1 MVKSQLGK
9 KVLEISEGVFASL
22 TDLVLTY
29 LIFSYESIVDPRVG
43 RSLPYT
49 FAKVDSR
56 LEEINYQSLKR
67 AVKHAREKGWIK
79 ESLKPTPEGR
89 RRLKDIFPETNYSNH
104 WDGNWHLVNFDIP
117 ERLRFKRNILR
128 ANLKRLNFGK
138 LQNSIWISA
147 YNFLGEIKEVV
158 NNLGIGSYVIF
169 SISDKVGQE
178 ESKILAARI
187 WKISELQKEYRDFV
201 IKSGREGK
209 DFFKSLFRY
218 QSIVINDPCL
228 PRELLPEDWAGEKA
242 KKLYLDFTKN
252 LHRRKN

>member
-1 MVKSQLGK
+1 MAKSQLGK
-9 KVLEISEGVFASL
+9 KVLEISEGVLASL
-22 TDLVLTY
+22 TDLVLAY

-49 FAKVDSR
+49 FAKVDSK
-56 LEEINYQSLKR
+56 LEKINYQSLKR

-89 RRLKDIFPETNYSNH
+89 RRLKDIFPEANYSNH

-128 ANLKRLNFGK
+128 TNLERLDFGK
-138 LQNSIWISA
+138 LQNSIWISP

-158 NNLGIGSYVIF
+158 DNLKIGPYVIF

-187 WKISELQKEYRDFV
+187 WKISELQVEYQNFV
-201 IKSGREGK
+201 IRSGREGK
-209 DFFKSLFRY
+209 DPFKLLFCY
-218 QSIVINDPCL
+218 QSIVGRDPCL

-242 KKLYLDFTKN
+242 KKLYLNLIKDF
-252 LHRRKN
+252 RGRKS